1 MLTVD
6 HLFDRQRGTVFIEEA
21 AGADLCAAQIDRIA
35 GDMTMFSFFDDL
47 VMLTVDHLFDRQRGT
62 VFIEEAAGADLCAA
76 QIDRIAGDM
85 TMFSFFG
92 GKLNVLCFHV

>member
-1 MLTVD
+1 MMFAVN
-6 HLFDRQRGTVFIEEA
+6 HLFN
-21 AGADLCAAQIDRIA
+21 
-35 GDMTMFSFFDDL
+35 
-47 VMLTVDHLFDRQRGT
+47 RQRGT